1 MRNVKNSVVWVTG
14 ASSGL
19 GEALTYQLASEGARL
34 VITSNEPDGLARVAQ
49 KTGLAADKILVLPA
63 TLENFDAEDLTK
75 KVIAHF
81 GTIDILINNAGVL
94 QKAFFEDTNEE
105 IERKIMEINY
115 FASIKLTRAALP
127 YIKQQKG
134 MVVAVGSLNG
144 RVGAPWMTTYCASK
158 YATIGFFES
167 LRYELLKDKVQVLI
181 IIPGFMNTDITLN
194 AWTGDGSK
202 YGQNSITQKIGMTV
216 DVCARKIS
224 NAIKNDRRNL
234 LVGRWEHLFPYIRM
248 ACPPFF
254 FWLFRKMHKL

>member
-19 GEALTYQLASEGARL
+19 GEALTYQLAAEGARL
-34 VITSNEPDGLARVAQ
+34 VITSNEPEGLARVAQ

-63 TLENFDAEDLTK
+63 TLENFDADDLTK

-224 NAIKNDRRNL
+224 NAIKSDRRNL

>member
-1 MRNVKNSVVWVTG
+1 MRNVRDRIIWITG

-19 GEALTYQLASEGARL
+19 GEALAYQLAKEGAKL
-34 VITSNEPDGLARVAQ
+34 ILTSNEPEKLEQVA
-49 KTGLAADKILVLPA
+49 KNTGLSADKILVLPA
-63 TLENFDAEDLTK
+63 SLESFDAKELTD
-75 KVIAHF
+75 KVIALF

-94 QKAFFEDTNEE
+94 QKAFFDQTNEA

-115 FASIKLTRAALP
+115 FAAVKLTREVLP
-127 YIKQQKG
+127 YVKQQQG
-134 MVVAVGSLNG
+134 MIVGIGSLNG
-144 RVGAPWMTTYCASK
+144 KVGAPWMTTYCASK
-158 YATIGFFES
+158 FAVTGFFES

-181 IIPGFMNTDITLN
+181 VVPGFMKTAITLN
-194 AWTGDGSK
+194 AWTGDGSR
-202 YGQNSITQKIGMTV
+202 YGQDSITQKIGMTV

-248 ACPPFF
+248 ACPPLF

>member
-1 MRNVKNSVVWVTG
+1 MRNIKNSVVWVTG

-19 GEALTYQLASEGARL
+19 GEALTYKLAQEGARL
-34 VITSNEPDGLARVAQ
+34 VITSNEPEGLEKVAKQ
-49 KTGLAADKILVLPA
+49 TGLGADRMLILPA
-63 TLENFDAEDLTK
+63 TLENFDAVELTK
-75 KVIAHF
+75 KVIAHY

-94 QKAFFEDTNEE
+94 QKAFFDETTEA

-115 FASIKLTRAALP
+115 FACIKLTREALP
-127 YIKQQKG
+127 YLKKQQG
-134 MVVAVGSLNG
+134 MVVGIGSLNG

-158 YATIGFFES
+158 YALMGFFES

-181 IIPGFMNTDITLN
+181 VTPGFMNTDITLN

-216 DVCARKIS
+216 DVCARKIT
-224 NAIKNDRRNL
+224 NAIQSDRRNL